1 MGASPVKQA
10 IPFTQFDQL
19 REARDIV
26 RQEADALTEL
36 AKRLDTRF
44 CDAVELI
51 MSCCGRVVVTGIGKA
66 GHIGQKLTATLS
78 STGTPAHFLHPA
90 EAMHGDF
97 GSLGAGDVVLALS
110 NSGET
115 PEICSLLGT
124 FHHLRVPIIAITATA
139 TNSLARQADV
149 VLEIGR
155 QPEAGILGLAPSTST
170 TMMLALGDALA
181 LVVSRLKGFTAQ
193 DFGIFHPGGNLGR
206 QLTSIRDVM
215 RCGSELRIAQEHE
228 TVRETLRRL
237 SSSGRRTGAI
247 LIVDAEGQLTGLF
260 TDSDLA
266 RLLERHRDEQLDR
279 PIQEVMTRGPTTIR
293 DTAFL
298 SHAVTLLTERKISE
312 LPVVDGS
319 GVPIGLIDITDVIGL
334 TASPDPRTSK

>member
-1 MGASPVKQA
+1 MSASPLKQA

-26 RQEADALTEL
+26 RQEADALAEL
-36 AKRLDTRF
+36 SKRLDTRF
-44 CDAVELI
+44 CDAVDLI
-51 MSCCGRVVVTGIGKA
+51 MSCRGRVVVTGIGKA
-66 GHIGQKLTATLS
+66 GHIGQKLSATFS

-90 EAMHGDF
+90 EAVHGDF
-97 GSLGAGDVVLALS
+97 GSIGSGDIVLALS

-115 PEICSLLGT
+115 QEICALLGT
-124 FHHLRVPIIAITATA
+124 LQQLEVPIISITATC
-139 TNSLARQADV
+139 TNTLARQSAV

-155 QPEAGILGLAPSTST
+155 QPEAGLLGLAPSTST

-181 LVVSRLKGFTAQ
+181 LVVSRLKGFTAR
-193 DFGIFHPGGNLGR
+193 DFGVFHPGGNLGR

-215 RCGSELRIAQEHE
+215 RCGSELRIAHEQE

-237 SSSGRRTGAI
+237 SSAGRRTGAI
-247 LIVDAEGQLTGLF
+247 LIVDAEGQLIGLF

-279 PIQEVMTRGPTTIR
+279 PIQEVMTHAPTTIR

-298 SHAVTLLTERKISE
+298 SHAVTLLTEKKISE
-312 LPVVDGS
+312 LPVVDGN
-319 GVPIGLIDITDVIGL
+319 GIPIGLIDITDVIGL
-334 TASPDPRTSK
+334 TAPRDSKTDQ